1 MANRPAFYI
10 KTPSILYQNARRF
23 MAKRTAFPYKTQ
35 NASLRFGPKRKM
47 IRPKTETN

>member
-23 MAKRTAFPYKTQ
+23 MAKRPAFPYKTPTILRVLGQ
-35 NASLRFGPKRKM
+35 NAR
-47 IRPKTETN
+47 